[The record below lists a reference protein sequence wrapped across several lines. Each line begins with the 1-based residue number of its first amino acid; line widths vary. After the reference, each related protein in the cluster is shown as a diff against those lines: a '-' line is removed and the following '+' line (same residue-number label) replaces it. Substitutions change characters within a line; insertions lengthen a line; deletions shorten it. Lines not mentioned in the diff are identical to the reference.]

1 MVTEIRYA
9 SLDDE
14 WASHDVLRVMLAAH
28 PDFLDCGAFLDLEE
42 ARACIATS
50 RIDVLFLDIELI
62 GFTGL
67 EFLASL
73 KEPPVVTILVTAHAQ
88 HALDAFALGVR
99 DYLLKPLVPERIY
112 SCLDRIRPLVEQAR
126 AHDAG
131 SRPDLLPFKVGRS
144 HILRSPDVIAAI
156 DADGNFSRLHVVAT
170 ADYAAEDMF
179 VSESLKSLEERLTPF
194 GFVRCHKGHMI
205 NIRFFR
211 QIDASSVSLSCGL
224 QRPLG
229 RTFRQSLVA
238 MSQFAAKSES
248 DHADDAITR
257 Q

>member
-1 MVTEIRYA
+1 MVTGIRYA

-14 WASHDVLRVMLAAH
+14 CASHDVLRLMLAAH
-28 PDFLDCGAFLDLEE
+28 PDFLDCGAFLELEK

-50 RIDVLFLDIELI
+50 GIDVLFLDVELN
-62 GFTGL
+62 GCTGL

-73 KEPPVVTILVTAHAQ
+73 EEPPFATILVTAHAQ

-99 DYLLKPLVPERIY
+99 DYLLKPIAPERIE

-131 SRPDLLPFKVGRS
+131 NRSDLLAFQVGRS
-144 HILRSPDVIAAI
+144 HVFRSPDMIAAI
-156 DADGNFSRLHVVAT
+156 DADGNFSRLYTVAI
-170 ADYAAEDMF
+170 AGHPAEELF
-179 VSESLKSLEERLTPF
+179 VSESLKSLEERLAPF

-205 NIRFFR
+205 NIRYLR
-211 QIDASSVSLSCGL
+211 QIHASSVSLCSGW

-229 RTFRQSLVA
+229 RAFRQSLVA
-238 MSQFAAKSES
+238 MSQIAARSAS
-248 DHADDAITR
+248 NHAAGAVAR
-257 Q
+257 Y